1 MKRTRLLRL
10 SLAALSLAGALAS
23 CTSGPKEIGGLSSFR
38 VSIVQVNGADPP
50 PIDAPL
56 PANIGETD
64 EEWQFEIQALDP
76 FGEPIDF
83 DGYARIQVEP
93 GAVSA
98 VAGEG
103 SIGRNVLFVDGKA
116 SGSAFV
122 TAVYGPSRLW
132 VEDVGYV
139 PVDPDKPPRC
149 ADGLD
154 DDDDGLIDYPA
165 DGGCAFAD
173 DDSEEPGSFAA
184 GVSPPVHYALPRIAD
199 IQGAGTETPYAFEGI
214 QVNTLGDRRVIVTRV
229 SSDGFYATDLD
240 GPPGASN
247 SIFAFNF
254 STPPGMRV
262 CDRLVYL
269 SGTISEFF
277 GFTELSFPSYDVTFV
292 KEGEGE
298 CEVPAPTLIDPT
310 IVNDPVMMESLES
323 SLVRVEGYHIA
334 QNFGPKTPVNDKG
347 QLTNNFQ
354 PDTSNCDL
362 NGDGQVDFENKDESS
377 CSNACSASAE
387 CSEWTAFSARGSYK
401 VSKGGG
407 SCSTGNC
414 ILVQTSAVAEFDPP
428 SHKGETLTALTG
440 TMRHFSG
447 GSLNWTIEARCPDD
461 LVCAFSAACSET
473 ILPSTEACV
482 RLRTTDDPDE
492 GTN

>member
-1 MKRTRLLRL
+1 MRHHVFR
-10 SLAALSLAGALAS
+10 AGAVLLCLSPLA
-23 CTSGPKEIGGLSSFR
+23 CTSGPAEVGGLSSFD
-38 VSIVQVNGADPP
+38 ITILQVNGADPP

-56 PANIGETD
+56 PANIGTTD
-64 EEWQFEIQALDP
+64 EAWQFEIQAMDP
-76 FGEPIDF
+76 FGAPIDF
-83 DGYARIQVEP
+83 DGYARILVEP
-93 GAVSA
+93 GAVTA
-98 VAGEG
+98 VTGEG
-103 SIGRNVLFVDGKA
+103 AVGRNVLFVDGKA
-116 SGSAFV
+116 SGTALV

-139 PVDPDKPPRC
+139 PVDPAAPPRC
-149 ADGLD
+149 ADGVD
-154 DDDDGLIDYPA
+154 DDGDGLIDYPA

-184 GVSPPVHYALPRIAD
+184 GVSAPVHYALPRISD
-199 IQGAGTETPYAFEGI
+199 IQGSGTETPYPFEGI
-214 QVNTLGDRRVIVTRV
+214 QVNTQGARRVVVTRV
-229 SSDGFYATDLD
+229 ASDGFYATDLD

-254 STPPGMRV
+254 STPAGMRV

-269 SGTISEFF
+269 SGTLSEFF

-292 KEGEGE
+292 KEGEGD
-298 CEVPAPTLIDPT
+298 CEVPEPTLVDQAT
-310 IVNDPVMMESLES
+310 VNDAVLMESLES
-323 SLVRVEGYHIA
+323 ALVRIEGYHIA
-334 QNFGPKTPVNDKG
+334 ANFGPKRPVNDKG

-362 NGDGQVDFENKDESS
+362 NGDGQIDFENKDEAS

-387 CSEWTAFSARGSYK
+387 CSEWTGFSARGNYK

-414 ILVQTSAVAEFDPP
+414 IQINTSSVAEFDPP
-428 SHKGETLTALTG
+428 SHKGKSLVAVTG
-440 TMRHFSG
+440 TMRNFSG
-447 GSLNWTIEARCPDD
+447 GSLNWTIETRCPDD
-461 LVCAFSAACSET
+461 LVCDFSEACATET
-473 ILPSTEACV
+473 LPSTKACV

-492 GTN
+492 ASN